1 MMAAVGRGS
10 SCCDAARS
18 DAMGK
23 YLRAIYLLSFKAP
36 PVSTSD
42 VAARLG
48 VAPPS
53 VSAMLRRLGTAG
65 LLAAS
70 GSGGIALSEHGQRHA
85 RDVIRRHRLI
95 ETFLVRAVGMSWDE
109 VHDEAEALQQV
120 VSDLLIDRID
130 TALGHPRR
138 DPHGDPIPQPSGDH
152 VEDWP
157 PGARQRCRRCVLPGG
172 PGQRRGQCGV
182 AVPRRAGDPARGNAA
197 GAGAG
202 AVRRAAVGRGR
213 RPAPRYGNAADPSG
227 AWSGRAVTA
236 TGAVGRGPVTL
247 RPGAGRGPDP
257 RRRRAAGLGVRSLGR
272 LRRPRE
278 LA

>member
-1 MMAAVGRGS
+1 MMSAVAGRGS

-18 DAMGK
+18 EAMGK

-53 VSAMLRRLGTAG
+53 VSAMLRRLDTAG
-65 LLAAS
+65 LLAAPGSAAS
-70 GSGGIALSEHGQRHA
+70 GSAASGRGGIALSEHGQRHA

-95 ETFLVRAVGMSWDE
+95 ETFLVRAVGMGWDE

-120 VSDLLIDRID
+120 VSDRLIDRID
-130 TALGHPRR
+130 AALGYPRR

-157 PGARQRCRRCVLPGG
+157 PALADVAAGAHFRVDRVSDEDSAALQYLAELGIRPGVVLRVLEREPFGG
-172 PGQRRGQCGV
+172 PLWVEVEGQRRAMGTLLPHLV
-182 AVPRRAGDPARGNAA
+182 H
-197 GAGAG
+197 G
-202 AVRRAAVGRGR
+202 AVE
-213 RPAPRYGNAADPSG
+213 P
-227 AWSGRAVTA
+227 
-236 TGAVGRGPVTL
+236 
-247 RPGAGRGPDP
+247 
-257 RRRRAAGLGVRSLGR
+257 
-272 LRRPRE
+272 
-278 LA
+278 